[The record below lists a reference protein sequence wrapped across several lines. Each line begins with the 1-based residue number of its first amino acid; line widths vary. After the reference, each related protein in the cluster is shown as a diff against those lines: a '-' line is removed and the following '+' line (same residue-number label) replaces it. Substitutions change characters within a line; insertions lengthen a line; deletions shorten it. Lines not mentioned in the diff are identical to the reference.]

1 MYKIYQVQ
9 AGDTLSSIAQKFNI
23 LKEDLAILN
32 DISPA
37 SILIP
42 STNIIVPKTT
52 NPYFTDY
59 IVKSGDNI
67 YKIAKENNTTPS
79 NILRLN
85 GLNETDI
92 IYPNQTITIPK
103 KDTKFYIT
111 KQDDTLNS
119 LLVQME
125 ISPNEL
131 IKQNPTI
138 YLTNDQLIVY
148 KK

>member
-111 KQDDTLNS
+111 KQDDTLKS

-125 ISPNEL
+125 LSPNEL

>member
-111 KQDDTLNS
+111 KQYDTLNS

-125 ISPNEL
+125 LSPNEL

>member
-125 ISPNEL
+125 LSPNEL

>member
-103 KDTKFYIT
+103 KGTKFYIT